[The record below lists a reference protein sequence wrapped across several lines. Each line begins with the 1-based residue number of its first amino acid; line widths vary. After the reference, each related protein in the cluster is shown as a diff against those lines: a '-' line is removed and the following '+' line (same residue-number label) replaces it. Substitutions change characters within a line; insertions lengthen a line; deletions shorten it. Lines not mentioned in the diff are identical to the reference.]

1 MFDRRWR
8 KMLRDAWLHKPRSF
22 MAILAMAIGLSAAGA
37 LLDTWGL
44 VREVTAQTYLASNPV
59 SATLRLDHIDAAL
72 LAKIGALA
80 DIAAVR
86 ARRTAAAS
94 TQSGAAAKRA
104 ELFAFDDFT
113 RVDIGRLTT
122 ETGSWPPRPGEIVIE
137 RSALEFSGATV
148 GESISVAVGDRPAQ
162 NLRVAGIVR
171 DVSQAPAWMEN
182 MVYGFVAP
190 ETLVQLGAP
199 SDFNQIQFRVSD
211 AGADRAAVRRV
222 AERVK
227 ALSEAH
233 GFRVSNVDVPVP
245 GQHVHAAQMDSL
257 MLPQG
262 AFGALALLV
271 CALLVVN
278 LVGAMLAGQVREIGI
293 MKTLGGSSAQIACM
307 YLGFALA
314 LGVAATAVSTPLALL
329 LGREYAKMRVEMLNF
344 PIGEHGVPAWT
355 IALQV
360 VVGCLLP
367 VAAAAFPV
375 ARGCRLSVAA
385 ALRDVGIIAPSGR
398 HERRK
403 FAMDG
408 IARPLL
414 MSLGNAFRRRGRL
427 LLTLLALSAGGAV
440 FLAAANL
447 RVAVIGSVDR
457 LFADQRFDFSIRL
470 TGSNATAA
478 VEKIARD
485 VDGVAV
491 AEAWN
496 SLRALHT
503 FADGT
508 SGEPFAIVGLPEN
521 STLLMPQLARGRSV
535 TAQDH
540 NAMVVGTG
548 LLRDDPTLDLGASV
562 TVLVDEQ
569 PSVWNVVGVVESGP
583 VQAAYTSRAA
593 VAAVRGADRASTLV
607 IKTGARNAPLQLD
620 VIQRLRAALDAGGS
634 GAGGSMR
641 VDESRRVFQDHLL
654 MVVQFL
660 GAMSWVMILVGG
672 MGLAS
677 TMSLAVLERTREIG
691 VLRAIGARHRD
702 ILMLIVVEG
711 IVIALLAWLIALPL
725 SLPISVVLGDAFGRI
740 MFPVPRSFVPVGV
753 GVAAWL
759 ALVLLVAVVASL
771 WPALRAAR
779 IPTRA
784 ALAYE

>member
-1 MFDRRWR
+1 
-8 KMLRDAWLHKPRSF
+8 MLRDAWLHKPRTL
-22 MAILAMAIGLSAAGA
+22 MAIVVMAIGLSAAGA

-59 SATLRLDHIDAAL
+59 SATLRLDRIDDAL
-72 LAKIGALA
+72 LAQVRSLPE
-80 DIAAVR
+80 IAAVR
-86 ARRTAAAS
+86 ARRSTAAS
-94 TQSGAAAKRA
+94 TQSGAAAKHA
-104 ELFAFDDFT
+104 LLFAFDDFT
-113 RVDIGRLTT
+113 HVDIGRLSA

-137 RSALEFSGATV
+137 RSALEFSGATLD
-148 GESISVAVGDRPAQ
+148 ESISVAVGDRPAQ

-182 MVYGFVAP
+182 LVYGFVAP
-190 ETLVQLGAP
+190 ETLAQLGAP
-199 SDFNQIQFRVSD
+199 SDFNEIQFRVRD

-233 GFRVSNVDVPVP
+233 GCRVTNIDVPVP

-257 MLPQG
+257 MMTQG
-262 AFGALALLV
+262 AFGLLALLV

-278 LVGAMLAGQVREIGI
+278 LVAAMLAGQVREIGI
-293 MKTLGGSSAQIACM
+293 MKTLGGSSTQIAYM

-314 LGVAATAVSTPLALL
+314 LGVVATAVSTPLALL
-329 LGREYAKMRVEMLNF
+329 LGREYAKMKVDMLNF
-344 PIGEHGVPAWT
+344 PIGNHGVPAWT

-360 VVGCLLP
+360 FVGCLLP

-385 ALRDVGIIAPSGR
+385 ALRDVGITAPPPR
-398 HERRK
+398 HERRR
-403 FAMDG
+403 FAPDG
-408 IARPLL
+408 IGRPLL

-427 LLTLLALSAGGAV
+427 LLTLLALGAGGAV

-447 RVAVIGSVDR
+447 RAAVIASVDQ

-470 TGSNATAA
+470 TGASATGT
-478 VEKIARD
+478 VEKIAGD
-485 VDGVAV
+485 VDGIVA

-503 FADGT
+503 FDDGT

-521 STLLMPQLARGRSV
+521 STLLTPQIARGRAV
-535 TAQDH
+535 TAQDR
-540 NAMVVGTG
+540 NAIVVGTG
-548 LLRDDPTLDLGASV
+548 LLRDDPTLDLGASA
-562 TVLVDEQ
+562 TILIDEQ
-569 PSVWNVVGVVESGP
+569 PTVWTVVGVVESGP
-583 VQAAYTSRAA
+583 ALAAYTSRAA
-593 VAAVRGADRASTLV
+593 VTAVRGADRASTLV
-607 IKTGARNAPLQLD
+607 VKTKSRNSALQLD
-620 VIQRLRAALDAGGS
+620 VIQRLRAALDAAGN
-634 GAGGSMR
+634 GASSSMR
-641 VDESRRVFQDHLL
+641 VDENRRVFQDHLL

-691 VLRAIGARHRD
+691 VLRAIGARHHD
-702 ILMLIVVEG
+702 ILLLIVVECL
-711 IVIALLAWLIALPL
+711 VIALLAWLIALPL
-725 SLPISVVLGDAFGRI
+725 SVPMSVALGDAFGRT

-753 GVAAWL
+753 GVASWF
-759 ALVLLVAVVASL
+759 ALVTIVAVAASL